1 MEDTSIQMIQDVP
14 ILLLPYNAISR
25 SLGMG
30 SPKIDNTVS
39 IGSIL
44 NMVGLGITIIGL
56 IVGITMSW
64 SQMDS
69 QMASEK
75 TFREEAVKQITQ
87 TINSAAQSRDKLE
100 ARIRI
105 LEEMTARSDERF
117 SMLLSM
123 MSEMKIDISK
133 IAERIPDK

>member
-1 MEDTSIQMIQDVP
+1 
-14 ILLLPYNAISR
+14 
-25 SLGMG
+25 MG